1 VALRLQSFEDLL
13 PVFILMVDFID
24 HRQSIF
30 NIVVADAEHYGFLFD
45 EKAII
50 EKHYYTCND

>member
-1 VALRLQSFEDLL
+1 
-13 PVFILMVDFID
+13 MVDLID